1 VYLITGFCDL
11 HEKGVPITLD
21 ICGAS
26 SLHDDLVELVKD
38 NRLPGTVTFKRKID
52 YDVFLRVLTEYK
64 ASIAKPEWRAAQSAV

>member
-1 VYLITGFCDL
+1 M
-11 HEKGVPITLD
+11 
-21 ICGAS
+21 
-26 SLHDDLVELVKD
+26 HDDLVELVKD